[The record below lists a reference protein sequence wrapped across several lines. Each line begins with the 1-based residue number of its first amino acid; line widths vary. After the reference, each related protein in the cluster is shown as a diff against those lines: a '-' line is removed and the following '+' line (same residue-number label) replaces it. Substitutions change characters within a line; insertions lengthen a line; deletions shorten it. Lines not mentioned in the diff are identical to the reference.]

1 MAALETANAQHITFL
16 SNSKLRAQAEKS
28 AAGALILS
36 ESDHLLVSTAYQGAR
51 IITANPYAYFA
62 RAAQFFVKLN
72 APVITPGIHASA
84 IVDSSA
90 RIAATAAIAANVTIE
105 AEVEIGENCVIG
117 AGSFVGRGAR
127 IGSGTVFHPQVTFL
141 ADSHIGERGVIQ
153 SGAVIGSDGFGFAN
167 DHYSQHGKHI
177 SPLLI
182 EDPSL
187 PYTTLQNEEVFTSFT
202 KRFLM
207 PFFVNKKDQYK
218 EEQKKKEF
226 EMNKHLIVK

>member
-1 MAALETANAQHITFL
+1 MILSAVQLELRFHPKEKSKLSKKDFSDSLVPIVYFRRDEYAYLYYGKKYVSLTYYMCYAENYAIGL
-16 SNSKLRAQAEKS
+16 NGLLPSNSSLGYHPKDVETIRILFDYETLIPSYVYFSAHAQEGIWVQFNDCEFYNNKLIVYV
-28 AAGALILS
+28 ALGS
-36 ESDHLLVSTAYQGAR
+36 HAVKPHPGTSVR
-51 IITANPYAYFA
+51 I
-62 RAAQFFVKLN
+62 
-72 APVITPGIHASA
+72 
-84 IVDSSA
+84 
-90 RIAATAAIAANVTIE
+90 
-105 AEVEIGENCVIG
+105 
-117 AGSFVGRGAR
+117 
-127 IGSGTVFHPQVTFL
+127 
-141 ADSHIGERGVIQ
+141 
-153 SGAVIGSDGFGFAN
+153 FGFAN